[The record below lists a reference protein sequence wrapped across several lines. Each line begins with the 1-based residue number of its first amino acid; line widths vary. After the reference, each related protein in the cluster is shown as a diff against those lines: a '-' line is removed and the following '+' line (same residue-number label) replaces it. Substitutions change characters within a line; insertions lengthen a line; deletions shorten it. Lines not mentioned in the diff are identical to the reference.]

1 MNEELSWGYKQLN
14 NDRLKVKAKDLRKS
28 CNPSIFKFETT
39 AEIKPLQ
46 GIIGQERA
54 VRSLDFGLDIENDGY
69 NIYLSGAFG
78 TGKTTLAREM
88 LEKKARRKKAPG
100 DWCYVHN
107 FKHPDCPRA
116 LSLPAGMGRNFKQD
130 VAEAMEGIMQQTLKA
145 FESQDYNTKKST
157 IMNQFM
163 EETNRMYLQL
173 EEESRSYG
181 FSISRTNNGVSS
193 VPLKNGE
200 MLSQEDYMSMS
211 EEERLD
217 LLKRSSFIQEKI
229 NESIRVYKELEKAV
243 KQTLKELET
252 ETTMKAIEPYY
263 GKLMK
268 KYGAY
273 SEVADYLREMQ
284 QDALKN
290 IDLFTGEEDASGMN
304 FFRHLDKKS
313 ALRRYQVNHFV
324 DCGELKHAPV
334 IFESNPTYSNLFGQ
348 IEFESEFG
356 VLSTDFTKI
365 KSGAVHRANGGY
377 LVLHVYDI
385 IKNFYVW
392 DKLKRVLRNK
402 EIVVESLSKN
412 LGLGNSETLQPERIP
427 VDLKLV
433 LIGEPIYY
441 YLLYTQD
448 EEFQKLFKIK
458 ADFDVEMNRSLV
470 HMKDYARLISS
481 VCSSQELC
489 HFDPG
494 AVARVVDYGSRMAED
509 QRKLSTLFNKL
520 VEIIYEANCW
530 ARYEKADVV
539 SAGHV
544 QKAIAE
550 KKYRSAMIE
559 EKIQEQ
565 IDQDSL
571 IINVFDRKVGEL
583 NGLAVYAMG
592 DYSFGKPVRITAKTF
607 MGEKGLV
614 NIEREIQLSGK
625 IHSKGVLTLSGYMGA
640 QYAQDKNLSLS
651 ASLTLEQSYSGI
663 EGDSASSAE
672 LYALLSSLAD
682 LPLEQGIAVTGSVN
696 QNGEIQPVGGVNQK
710 IEGFFQVCRQKG
722 LNGRQGCVIPEKN
735 LAQLMLDEEVVA
747 AVQSGQF
754 NIWAVETIDE
764 GIEILSG
771 IPAGKRD
778 ENGKFPPGTVHFMV
792 DEQLCLWNRKGRR
805 GEAGINDG
813 SENVSRAVRLRRR
826 RR

>member
-1 MNEELSWGYKQLN
+1 M
-14 NDRLKVKAKDLRKS
+14 NDRCKVKVKDLRKS
-28 CNPSIFKFETT
+28 CNPSIFKFNTT
-39 AEIKPLQ
+39 AEIKPLK

-54 VRSLDFGLDIENDGY
+54 VRSLDFGLDIDNDGY

-88 LEKKARRKKAPG
+88 LGKKARRKKAPD

-116 LSLPAGMGRNFKQD
+116 LRLPAGMGRQFKQD
-130 VAEAMEGIMQQTLKA
+130 VAEAMEAVMQQTMKA
-145 FESQDYNTKKST
+145 LESQDYNSKKST

-163 EETNRMYLQL
+163 EETNRMYMQL
-173 EEESRSYG
+173 EEESRSFG
-181 FSISRTNNGVSS
+181 FSISRTTSGVSS

-200 MLSQEDYMSMS
+200 VLSQEDYMSMT

-217 LLKRSSFIQEKI
+217 LLRRSTFIQEKI
-229 NESIRVYKELEKAV
+229 NESIRIYKEMEKGF
-243 KQTLKELET
+243 KQSLKELET
-252 ETTMKAIEPYY
+252 ETTIKATEPFFE
-263 GKLMK
+263 KLLK
-268 KYGAY
+268 KYGVY
-273 SEVADYLREMQ
+273 HEVTDYLHDMQ
-284 QDALKN
+284 QDVIKH
-290 IDLFTGEEDASGMN
+290 IDYFMGEDEAAGMN
-304 FFRHLDKKS
+304 FFRSLDKKN

-334 IFESNPTYSNLFGQ
+334 VFESNPTFSNLFGQ

-365 KSGAVHRANGGY
+365 KAGAVHRANGGF
-377 LVLHVYDI
+377 LVLHIYDI
-385 IKNFYVW
+385 AKNFYVW

-402 EIVVESLSKN
+402 EITVESLSKN
-412 LGLGNSETLQPERIP
+412 LGLGNSETLQPESIP

-441 YLLYTQD
+441 YLLYAQD

-458 ADFDVEMNRSLV
+458 ADFDVEMDRSTV
-470 HMKDYARLISS
+470 HIRDYARLISS
-481 VCSSQELC
+481 VCSSENLC

-520 VEIIYEANCW
+520 VEIIYEANGW
-530 ARYEKADVV
+530 ARYEKADIV
-539 SAGHV
+539 SAVHV

-583 NGLAVYAMG
+583 NGLAVYEMG

-672 LYALLSSLAD
+672 LYALLSSLAN
-682 LPLEQGIAVTGSVN
+682 LPLQQGIAVTGSVN
-696 QNGEIQPVGGVNQK
+696 QNGEIQPVGGINQK

-722 LNGRQGCVIPEKN
+722 LNGKQGCIIPKKN
-735 LAQLMLDEEVVA
+735 LSQLMLDEDVVV

-754 NIWAVETIDE
+754 NIWAVEYIDE

-771 IPAGKRD
+771 IAAGKRD
-778 ENGKFPPGTVHFMV
+778 EKGKFPPGTVHFLV
-792 DEQLCLWNRKGRR
+792 DEQLRAWSRKGRR
-805 GEAGINDG
+805 GETGIIDG
-813 SENVSRAVRLRRR
+813 GEDVSRAVRLRRR

>member
-1 MNEELSWGYKQLN
+1 
-14 NDRLKVKAKDLRKS
+14 
-28 CNPSIFKFETT
+28 
-39 AEIKPLQ
+39 
-46 GIIGQERA
+46 
-54 VRSLDFGLDIENDGY
+54 
-69 NIYLSGAFG
+69 
-78 TGKTTLAREM
+78 
-88 LEKKARRKKAPG
+88 RRKKAPQ

-107 FKHPDCPRA
+107 FKQPDCPQA
-116 LSLPAGMGRNFKQD
+116 LRLPAGMGRQFKQD
-130 VAEAMEGIMQQTLKA
+130 VAEAMEGVMQQTLKA
-145 FESQDYNTKKST
+145 FESQDFNSKKST

-173 EEESRSYG
+173 EEESRSFG
-181 FSISRTNNGVSS
+181 FSISRTTNGVSS

-200 MLSQEDYMSMS
+200 MLSQEDYMSMT

-217 LLKRSSFIQEKI
+217 LLKRSTFIQEKI
-229 NESIRVYKELEKAV
+229 NQSIRIYKEMEKGV
-243 KQTLKELET
+243 KQSLKELET
-252 ETTMKAIEPYY
+252 ETTIKATEPYF
-263 GKLMK
+263 GKLLK
-268 KYGAY
+268 KYGAFN
-273 SEVADYLREMQ
+273 EVTEYLRDMQ
-284 QDALKN
+284 QDSLKN
-290 IDLFTGEEDASGMN
+290 IDLFMGEEDTAGMN

-324 DCGELKHAPV
+324 DCGDMKHAPV

-365 KSGAVHRANGGY
+365 KPGAIHRANGGF
-377 LVLHVYDI
+377 LVLHIYDI
-385 IKNFYVW
+385 AKNFYVW

-402 EIVVESLSKN
+402 EIAVESLNKN
-412 LGLGNSETLQPERIP
+412 LGLSSSETLQPDSIP
-427 VDLKLV
+427 IDFKLV

-441 YLLYTQD
+441 YLLYAQD

-458 ADFDVEMNRSLV
+458 ADFDVEMDRSTV
-470 HMKDYARLISS
+470 HIRDYARLISS
-481 VCSSQELC
+481 VCSSQNLC

-494 AVARVVDYGSRMAED
+494 AVAKVVDYGSRMAED

-530 ARYEKADVV
+530 ARYEKVDIV
-539 SAGHV
+539 SAEHV
-544 QKAIAE
+544 QKAITE

-571 IINVFDRKVGEL
+571 IINVYDRKVGEL
-583 NGLAVYAMG
+583 NGLAVYEMG

-672 LYALLSSLAD
+672 LYALLSSLAN

-696 QNGEIQPVGGVNQK
+696 QNGEIQPVGGINQK

-722 LNGRQGCVIPEKN
+722 LSGKQGCIIPKKN
-735 LAQLMLDEEVVA
+735 LSQLMLDEEVVE
-747 AVQSGQF
+747 AVQSGRF
-754 NIWAVETIDE
+754 NLWAVESIDE

-771 IPAGKRD
+771 TAAGKR
-778 ENGKFPPGTVHFMV
+778 EEKGKFPPGTVHFLV
-792 DEQLCLWNRKGRR
+792 DEQLSAWSRKGRR
-805 GEAGINDG
+805 GEAAMKDG
-813 SENVSRAVRLRRR
+813 GEDVSRAVRLRRR

>member
-1 MNEELSWGYKQLN
+1 MN
-14 NDRLKVKAKDLRKS
+14 NDRLKVKAKDLRKN
-28 CNPSIFKFETT
+28 CNLSIFKFQTT
-39 AEIKPLQ
+39 AEIKPLN

-54 VRSLDFGLDIENDGY
+54 VRSLDFGLDIENEGY

-88 LEKKARRKKAPG
+88 LEKKARRKKVPP

-107 FKHPDCPRA
+107 FKQHDSPRA
-116 LSLPAGMGRNFKQD
+116 LQLPAGMGREFKRD
-130 VAEAMEGIMQQTLKA
+130 VAGAMEEFMQQALKV
-145 FESQDYNTKKST
+145 FESQDYNSKKST
-157 IMNQFM
+157 IMTQFM

-173 EEESRSYG
+173 EEESRNLG
-181 FSISRTNNGVSS
+181 FSISRTANGVSS

-200 MLSQEDYMSMS
+200 ILSQEDYVSMT
-211 EEERLD
+211 EEERSD
-217 LLKRSSFIQEKI
+217 LLKRSTYIQEKI
-229 NESIRVYKELEKAV
+229 NESIRIYKELEKAIRY
-243 KQTLKELET
+243 TLKELET
-252 ETTMKAIEPYY
+252 ETAMKATEPYFE
-263 GKLMK
+263 KLLK

-273 SEVADYLREMQ
+273 TEVTDYLHDMQ

-290 IDLFTGEEDASGMN
+290 MDLFISEEDASGMS
-304 FFRHLDKKS
+304 FFRNMDKKS

-324 DCGELKHAPV
+324 DCAGMKHAPV
-334 IFESNPTYSNLFGQ
+334 VFESNPTYSNLFGQ

-356 VLSTDFTKI
+356 VLSTDFTRI
-365 KSGAVHRANGGY
+365 KPGAIHRANGGY
-377 LVLHVYDI
+377 LVLHIYDI
-385 IKNFYVW
+385 AKNFYVW

-402 EIVVESLSKN
+402 EIAVESLNKN
-412 LGLGNSETLQPERIP
+412 LGLGNSETLQPEKIP

-441 YLLYTQD
+441 FLLYTQD

-458 ADFDVEMNRSLV
+458 ADFDVEMDRSLI

-481 VCSSQELC
+481 VCSSENLC

-520 VEIIYEANCW
+520 VEIIYEANGW
-530 ARYEKADVV
+530 SRYEKAEVV
-539 SAGHV
+539 NAGHV

-559 EKIQEQ
+559 EKIQQQ

-571 IINVFDRKVGEL
+571 IINVFDHKVGEL

-614 NIEREIQLSGK
+614 NIEREIQMSGK
-625 IHSKGVLTLSGYMGA
+625 IHSKGVLTLSGYMGS

-663 EGDSASSAE
+663 EGDIASSAE
-672 LYALLSSLAD
+672 IYALLSSLAN
-682 LPLEQGIAVTGSVN
+682 LPLDQGIAFTGSVN
-696 QNGEIQPVGGVNQK
+696 QNGEIQPVGGINQK
-710 IEGFFQVCRQKG
+710 IEGFFQVCQRKG
-722 LNGRQGCVIPEKN
+722 LNGRQGCIIPKKN
-735 LAQLMLDEEVVA
+735 LAQLMLDEIVVE
-747 AVQSGQF
+747 AVQSDQF
-754 NIWAVETIDE
+754 HIWAVESIDQ

-778 ENGKFPPGTVHFMV
+778 ENGEFPPGTVHYLV
-792 DEQLCLWNRKGRR
+792 DEQLRAWSRKGRR
-805 GEAGINDG
+805 GDVGAND
-813 SENVSRAVRLRRR
+813 SEGNVSRAVRLRRKR
-826 RR
+826 R

>member
-1 MNEELSWGYKQLN
+1 MN
-14 NDRLKVKAKDLRKS
+14 NDRLTVKAKDLRKN
-28 CNPSIFKFETT
+28 CNPSIFKFQTT
-39 AEIKPLQ
+39 AEIKPLK

-54 VRSLDFGLDIENDGY
+54 VRSLDFGLDIENEGY

-88 LEKKARRKKAPG
+88 LEKKARRKKVPP

-107 FKHPDCPRA
+107 FKQHDCPRA
-116 LSLPAGMGRNFKQD
+116 LQLPAGKGREFKRD
-130 VAEAMEGIMQQTLKA
+130 VAGAMEEFMQQALKVL
-145 FESQDYNTKKST
+145 ESQDYNSKKST
-157 IMNQFM
+157 IMTQFM

-173 EEESRSYG
+173 EEESRNLG
-181 FSISRTNNGVSS
+181 FSISRTANGVSS

-200 MLSQEDYMSMS
+200 ILSQEDYVSMT
-211 EEERLD
+211 EEERSD
-217 LLKRSSFIQEKI
+217 LLKRSTYIQERI
-229 NESIRVYKELEKAV
+229 SESIRVYKELEKNIRS
-243 KQTLKELET
+243 TLKELET
-252 ETTMKAIEPYY
+252 ETALQATELCFE
-263 GKLMK
+263 KLLR
-268 KYGAY
+268 KYGIY
-273 SEVADYLREMQ
+273 PQVTEYLHDMQ
-284 QDALKN
+284 QDAIKN
-290 IDLFTGEEDASGMN
+290 MDLFIGEEDASGMN
-304 FFRHLDKKS
+304 FFRHMDKKS

-324 DCGELKHAPV
+324 DCGGMKHAPV
-334 IFESNPTYSNLFGQ
+334 VFESNPTYSNLFGQ

-365 KSGAVHRANGGY
+365 KPGAIHRANGGY
-377 LVLHVYDI
+377 LVLHIYDI
-385 IKNFYVW
+385 AKNFYVW

-402 EIVVESLSKN
+402 EIAVESLSKN
-412 LGLGNSETLQPERIP
+412 LGLGNSETLQPEKIP

-458 ADFDVEMNRSLV
+458 ADFDVEMDRSSV
-470 HMKDYARLISS
+470 HIRDYARLISS
-481 VCSSQELC
+481 VCSSENLC

-520 VEIIYEANCW
+520 VEIIYEANGW
-530 ARYEKADVV
+530 ARYEKAEIVN
-539 SAGHV
+539 AEHV

-550 KKYRSAMIE
+550 KKYRSAMVE
-559 EKIQEQ
+559 GKIQDQ

-583 NGLAVYAMG
+583 NGLAVYSMG

-614 NIEREIQLSGK
+614 NIEREIQMSGK

-672 LYALLSSLAD
+672 LYALLSSLAN

-696 QNGEIQPVGGVNQK
+696 QNGEIQPVGGINQK
-710 IEGFFQVCRQKG
+710 IEGFFQVCQRKG
-722 LNGRQGCVIPEKN
+722 LNGKQGCIIPKKN
-735 LAQLMLDEEVVA
+735 LAQLMLDEMVVE
-747 AVQSGQF
+747 AVRNSQF
-754 NIWAVETIDE
+754 HIWAVESIDQ

-771 IPAGKRD
+771 LPAGQRD
-778 ENGKFPPGTVHFMV
+778 EKGQYPPGTVHYLV
-792 DEQLCLWNRKGRR
+792 DQQLCTWGRKGRK
-805 GEAGINDG
+805 AINAD
-813 SENVSRAVRLRRR
+813 SAQEVSRAVRLRRKR
-826 RR
+826 R

>member
-1 MNEELSWGYKQLN
+1 MNDSC
-14 NDRLKVKAKDLRKS
+14 KVKAKDLRKS

-39 AEIKPLQ
+39 AEIKPLK

-54 VRSLDFGLDIENDGY
+54 VRSLDFGLDIDNDGY

-88 LEKKARRKKAPG
+88 LEKKARRKKAPQ

-107 FKHPDCPRA
+107 FKQPDCPQA
-116 LSLPAGMGRNFKQD
+116 LRLPAGMGRQFKQD
-130 VAEAMEGIMQQTLKA
+130 VAEAMEEVMQQTLKA
-145 FESQDYNTKKST
+145 FESQDFNSKKST

-173 EEESRSYG
+173 EEESRSFG
-181 FSISRTNNGVSS
+181 FSISRTTNGVSS

-200 MLSQEDYMSMS
+200 MLSQEDYMSMT

-217 LLKRSSFIQEKI
+217 LLKRSTFIQEKI
-229 NESIRVYKELEKAV
+229 NQSIRIYKEMEKGV
-243 KQTLKELET
+243 KQSLKELET
-252 ETTMKAIEPYY
+252 ETTIKATEPYF
-263 GKLMK
+263 GKLLK
-268 KYGAY
+268 KYGAFN
-273 SEVADYLREMQ
+273 EVTEYLRDMQ
-284 QDALKN
+284 QDSLKN
-290 IDLFTGEEDASGMN
+290 IDLFMGEEDTAGMN

-324 DCGELKHAPV
+324 DCGDMKHAPV

-365 KSGAVHRANGGY
+365 KPGAIHRANGGF
-377 LVLHVYDI
+377 LVLHIYDI
-385 IKNFYVW
+385 AKNFYVW

-402 EIVVESLSKN
+402 EIAVESLNKN
-412 LGLGNSETLQPERIP
+412 LGLGNSETLQPDSIP
-427 VDLKLV
+427 IDFKLV

-441 YLLYTQD
+441 YLLYAQD

-458 ADFDVEMNRSLV
+458 ADFDVEMDRSTV
-470 HMKDYARLISS
+470 HIRDYARLISS
-481 VCSSQELC
+481 VCSSQNLC

-530 ARYEKADVV
+530 ARYEKVDIV
-539 SAGHV
+539 SAEHV
-544 QKAIAE
+544 QKAITE

-571 IINVFDRKVGEL
+571 IINVYDRKVGEL
-583 NGLAVYAMG
+583 NGLAVYEMG

-672 LYALLSSLAD
+672 LYALLSSLAN

-696 QNGEIQPVGGVNQK
+696 QNGEIQPVGGINQK

-722 LNGRQGCVIPEKN
+722 LSGKQGCIIPKKN
-735 LAQLMLDEEVVA
+735 LSQLMLDEEVVE
-747 AVQSGQF
+747 AVQSGRF
-754 NIWAVETIDE
+754 NLWAVESIDE

-771 IPAGKRD
+771 TAAGKR
-778 ENGKFPPGTVHFMV
+778 EEKGKFPPGTVHFLV
-792 DEQLCLWNRKGRR
+792 DEQLSAWSRKGRR
-805 GEAGINDG
+805 GEAAMKDG
-813 SENVSRAVRLRRR
+813 GEDISRAVRLRRR